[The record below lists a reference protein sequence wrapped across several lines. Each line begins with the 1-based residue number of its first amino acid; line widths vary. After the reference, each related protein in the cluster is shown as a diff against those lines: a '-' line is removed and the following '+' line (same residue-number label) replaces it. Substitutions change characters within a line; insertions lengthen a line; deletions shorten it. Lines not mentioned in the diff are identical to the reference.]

1 MPILPL
7 ISYLQLNFTNSNS
20 SVFDT
25 NVTGYSLGETIPAN
39 YVLPVELLFPTYTTL
54 VQGLILLAGDILPAG
69 SYIPR
74 FGPENS
80 SYIQVVFPTDTV
92 LTEDIIIPPYSTFN
106 QPLVLA
112 VGFKF
117 KYSYTLPSYVPFPRK
132 TSPPPTVTDTTPP
145 STTSSSLVTSSSAI
159 SSQNSSTE
167 PEIPSVIVRRI
178 TTPGEAAGRTI
189 QPGETTKTTQPAGRR
204 TTTQPAQPAQPGNT
218 VQPDAPERNFVP
230 GE

>member
-1 MPILPL
+1 MTSLKSDWQSSVVCVVCAI
-7 ISYLQLNFTNSNS
+7 IAHTNSTKQS
-20 SVFDT
+20 
-25 NVTGYSLGETIPAN
+25 AN

-178 TTPGEAAGRTI
+178 TTPGEAAELDNS
-189 QPGETTKTTQPAGRR
+189 QAECKEPSEATTST
-204 TTTQPAQPAQPGNT
+204 
-218 VQPDAPERNFVP
+218 
-230 GE
+230 